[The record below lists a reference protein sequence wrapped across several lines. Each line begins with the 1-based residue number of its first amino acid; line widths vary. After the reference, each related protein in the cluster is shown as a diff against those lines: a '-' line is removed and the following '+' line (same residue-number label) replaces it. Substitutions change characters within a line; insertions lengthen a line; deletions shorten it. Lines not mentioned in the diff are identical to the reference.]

1 MKILYSI
8 TILQRRKRLVT
19 LALTENIAEL
29 LEWGAD
35 KLGLLPEIWGEVT
48 VGVADSDEG
57 GLEGVLD
64 GLGGSGGGGVDI
76 LNTGELEKTLDS
88 WGGDETGTAWSW
100 DKSDGDGTALSG
112 LLGWE
117 GVWLSEVGAPVS
129 ATDWDD
135 GELGDNDGGAD
146 GGGNLLGGLDAE
158 SDVSLRVTDQ
168 DDGLEAGTLS
178 SAGLLLDWLDL
189 YGKSWLVCLFWLRRN
204 ALFRVCCIRALLTFM
219 TSSLSFGKKKS
230 TIWYSLTERE

>member
-1 MKILYSI
+1 MKILYCI
-8 TILQRRKRLVT
+8 IILQRRKRLVT
-19 LALTENIAEL
+19 LALTENISEL
-29 LEWGAD
+29 LEWRAD
-35 KLGLLPEIWGEVT
+35 ELSLLPEIWGEVT

-64 GLGGSGGGGVDI
+64 GLRGSGGGGVDI

-88 WGGDETGTAWSW
+88 WGGDETGTTWSW
-100 DKSDGDGTALSG
+100 DESDRDGTALSG

-146 GGGNLLGGLDAE
+146 GCGNLLGSLDAK

-168 DDGLEAGTLS
+168 DDSLEAGTLS

-189 YGKSWLVCLFWLRRN
+189 YGRNSLVRLFWSRAN
-204 ALFRVCCIRALLTFM
+204 ALLWVCRI
-219 TSSLSFGKKKS
+219 
-230 TIWYSLTERE
+230 